1 MLLAQRPVTRVQEK
15 GRTACCGA
23 QRDRDAEKERGTRRE
38 GMTAFFGRLS
48 RVSLSTL
55 VRFRSLH
62 QVCVPQRHLSHPGP
76 NIGTYLLCRTRRT
89 YYCRSLYQTRARP
102 ALPHNPVSAARRA
115 TLTAYTTQA
124 CCMQLQHA
132 NTPTAALRKRV
143 RRGEKQQSEAAP
155 LSSPVWGGGGSA
167 GAGDV
172 GHRHELYHL
181 ACGCCTM

>member
-1 MLLAQRPVTRVQEK
+1 ML
-15 GRTACCGA
+15 
-23 QRDRDAEKERGTRRE
+23 RGTETETPRRR
-38 GMTAFFGRLS
+38 GAHKKVTAFC
-48 RVSLSTL
+48 RVSPVSTL

-76 NIGTYLLCRTRRT
+76 NTGTYLLCRTRRT

-155 LSSPVWGGGGSA
+155 LSSQVWGGEGGA